1 MKSFRCVWTSG
12 GEYAIMKTNKYRRT
26 REAAYEKK
34 KRQGDH
40 RSIAGGEHAVRSSD
54 GGSFRYSSNNV
65 LVTRHNGQ
73 IQTVDNGVRPD
84 IYLSNARMYDR
95 TYISQVVDNAFPQ

>member
-1 MKSFRCVWTSG
+1 MKNSEKTLEMIVPGGVAC
-12 GEYAIMKTNKYRRT
+12 GEY
-26 REAAYEKK
+26 
-34 KRQGDH
+34 D
-40 RSIAGGEHAVRSSD
+40 VRSSD
-54 GGSFRYSSNNV
+54 GGSTAAGSSFRYSSNNV
-65 LVTRHNGQ
+65 LVTRYNGQ

>member
-1 MKSFRCVWTSG
+1 MMK
-12 GEYAIMKTNKYRRT
+12 MNTNLSTK
-26 REAAYEKK
+26 EAAYENK

-54 GGSFRYSSNNV
+54 GGSTAAGSSFRYSSNNV
-65 LVTRHNGQ
+65 LVTRYNGQ